1 MHHFFLNSSCH
12 LYLVPFQ
19 FLCSNFIAIFSCQ
32 IEHNSAFSNNLTLSK
47 ASLLFFTSI
56 LLVVTKTFAV
66 QMQVW
71 KCELVRHKFRP
82 SHFFCL
88 FVCFSNWSTF
98 WELQLHIPSML
109 NLVFKLKV
117 PYLISENINISV
129 VIPPHIP
136 APSACAYVKYVVKW
150 VYMSANICFVHA
162 RIAIFGACGH
172 TSLFFWLWCDWAC
185 LYSLL
190 YQSSLECL
198 HRSLETIYVPV
209 LSLPLGSE
217 NPEGS
222 GIDLSLCPS
231 FLAQSLARTRVASF
245 I

>member
-1 MHHFFLNSSCH
+1 MLGCLLSNGQGLKPILPATDSVSELQGNPEFQPWPSDMESSRFRADH
-12 LYLVPFQ
+12 PLR
-19 FLCSNFIAIFSCQ
+19 
-32 IEHNSAFSNNLTLSK
+32 
-47 ASLLFFTSI
+47 
-56 LLVVTKTFAV
+56 LLVNNSFPLGLQA
-66 QMQVW
+66 
-71 KCELVRHKFRP
+71 RP
-82 SHFFCL
+82 
-88 FVCFSNWSTF
+88 
-98 WELQLHIPSML
+98 PR
-109 NLVFKLKV
+109 
-117 PYLISENINISV
+117 
-129 VIPPHIP
+129 
-136 APSACAYVKYVVKW
+136 ACAYVKYVVKW

-231 FLAQSLARTRVASF
+231 FLAQSLARTHVLLHSSSQYICINHLLGSVYWWHNRIKTDTVTTLIELTVSWKGW
-245 I
+245 ILINN